1 MCLTGQLRE
10 MLNSTYKKTQK
21 HNVEMRTTESF
32 ASQNCAKDGR
42 GVPTLDYY
50 ASFLLILFIVYKVSF
65 VPEMVMQTLK
75 CLSIVL
81 LILMHWRA
89 MRYVAHFWA
98 VVLLVL
104 VQPICTLLAGETL
117 MNGAYALVNGMCLI
131 SLLLTFKSLS
141 MSFGRFRVADSFFWI
156 MLVVAMANDV
166 SVFLSPVH
174 LSETEYLLG
183 NKFITGYTHML
194 LVGLYAVLLSCK
206 SGYVRYNWG
215 LFWMLFAESALV
227 VTTADVMTATIGLAV
242 VAAIVLFMPKTAVKA
257 LSMGVVAVAI
267 LITANIVFFA
277 TGMLLDNPFVQHFI
291 TEVLGRSLNLTG
303 RTQIYDSLSYIV
315 QMSPYVG
322 WGYGSPVV
330 SEVVGYG
337 NAQNGVMELLV
348 RYGIVGTIGFL
359 LVIIVLLPSR
369 KRNASNID
377 SGFVKGCV
385 AILYG
390 MFVVSLVE
398 IPFGGTMLHL
408 MLSLI
413 SVMLL
418 PD

>member
-1 MCLTGQLRE
+1 
-10 MLNSTYKKTQK
+10 MLNIIYKKIPT
-21 HNVEMRTTESF
+21 HSAELRTAESF
-32 ASQNCAKDGR
+32 AVQNCAKGDR
-42 GVPTLDYY
+42 EVPTLDYY
-50 ASFLLILFIVYKVSF
+50 VSFVLIIFIVYKISL
-65 VPEMVMQTLK
+65 VPEMAMQVLK

-81 LILMHWRA
+81 LIMMHWRVI
-89 MRYVAHFWA
+89 RYVAHFW
-98 VVLLVL
+98 VLVLLVL
-104 VQPICTLLAGETL
+104 VQPVCTLLAGETL
-117 MNGAYALVNGMCLI
+117 MNGTYALVNGLCLI

-141 MSFGRFRVADSFFWI
+141 MSFGRFRVADSLFWL
-156 MLVVAMANDV
+156 MLVVSMANDA
-166 SVFLSPVH
+166 SVFLSPLH

-194 LVGLYAVLLSCK
+194 LVGLYAILLSYK

-215 LFWMLFAESALV
+215 LFWVLLIESAMV
-227 VTTADVMTATIGLAV
+227 VTAADSMTAAIGLAI
-242 VAAIVLFMPKTAVKA
+242 VASIVLLLPKTAAKL
-257 LSMGVVAVAI
+257 LSIGVVAVTI
-267 LITANIVFFA
+267 LIVANIVFFA

-315 QMSPYVG
+315 QRSPYVG

-359 LVIIVLLPSR
+359 LAIIVLLPSR
-369 KRNASNID
+369 KRIAQFYD
-377 SGFVKGCV
+377 SGFVTGYV

-398 IPFGGTMLHL
+398 IPFGGTVFYLV
-408 MLSLI
+408 LSLI
-413 SVMLL
+413 SVLLL

>member
-1 MCLTGQLRE
+1 
-10 MLNSTYKKTQK
+10 MLNSTYKETQK
-21 HNVEMRTTESF
+21 QNVEMRTTESF
-32 ASQNCAKDGR
+32 ASQNCANDVR

-50 ASFLLILFIVYKVSF
+50 ASLVLVLFIVYKVSL

-81 LILMHWRA
+81 LILMHWRVV
-89 MRYVAHFWA
+89 RYVAHFWA

-104 VQPICTLLAGETL
+104 VQPICTMLAGETL

-141 MSFGRFRVADSFFWI
+141 MSFGRFRVADSFFWL
-156 MLVVAMANDV
+156 MLVVSMANDV
-166 SVFLSPVH
+166 SVFLSPAH

-183 NKFITGYTHML
+183 NKFIAGYTHML
-194 LVGLYAVLLSCK
+194 LVGLYAVLLSHK

-215 LFWMLFAESALV
+215 LFWILFAESALV
-227 VTTADVMTATIGLAV
+227 LTTADVMTATIGLAV
-242 VAAIVLFMPKTAVKA
+242 VAAIVLFLPKTAVSA

-267 LITANIVFFA
+267 LIAANIVFFA

-369 KRNASNID
+369 KKMASISD

-398 IPFGGTMLHL
+398 IPFGGTMFYL